1 MGERLSIPLMPLAI
15 EIYIIGEICDISRIT
30 LFLIAFYKNIG
41 NIVLR
46 FVIGYYFKIHR
57 SLKRRTWLGNRWF
70 AATQERQG
78 YMADKTIPRP
88 VQPKRKKVK
97 VLVPLAKKKKV
108 KHAKETDPLALY
120 LKQISRYPLLTAEE
134 EISIGAKIQDARLQ
148 VRLLD
153 ESRLT
158 SGLSDE
164 AWANE
169 RTQWERELIAIKN
182 RMISSNLRL
191 VVSIAKNY
199 QHRGLGLL
207 DLIDEGN
214 IGLIEAVERFDYTRG
229 CRFSTYGTWWIRQ
242 AIIKSLADKGRVIRI
257 PIHMLNTIKKC
268 YFVAKQLTQDLGRD
282 PYPEELAEKLGM
294 EPKKVKEIMK
304 LSQETAS
311 LDTTVD
317 EDNVTH
323 LSDLI
328 KDENVV
334 EPFEEVFSM
343 ALQDTLGDVLKNLSQ
358 REITIIKLRYGLNGE
373 GPRTLEETG
382 KLLGITRE
390 RVRQIQEKAIQKLKE
405 LQELSA
411 FQEES

>member
-1 MGERLSIPLMPLAI
+1 MSDG
-15 EIYIIGEICDISRIT
+15 
-30 LFLIAFYKNIG
+30 AFSK
-41 NIVLR
+41 
-46 FVIGYYFKIHR
+46 
-57 SLKRRTWLGNRWF
+57 
-70 AATQERQG
+70 
-78 YMADKTIPRP
+78 P
-88 VQPKRKKVK
+88 VQQRKKKTKQTLPILKRKK
-97 VLVPLAKKKKV
+97 P
-108 KHAKETDPLALY
+108 KHNKETDPLALY
-120 LKQISRYPLLTAEE
+120 LKQISRYPLLTGEE
-134 EISIGAKIQDARLQ
+134 ELQIGEKIQRERAMIQALQ
-148 VRLLD
+148 ADFEAGVMEEEAYRA
-153 ESRLT
+153 ERIS
-158 SGLSDE
+158 SDK
-164 AWANE
+164 N
-169 RTQWERELIAIKN
+169 LIATKN

-199 QHRGLGLL
+199 QHRGLSLL

-268 YFVAKQLTQDLGRD
+268 YFVAKQLTQELGRD
-282 PYPEELAEKLGM
+282 PNAEELADKLGM
-294 EPKKVKEIMK
+294 DPRKVKEIMK

-328 KDENVV
+328 KDDNVP

-343 ALQDTLGDVLKNLSQ
+343 ALQDTLSSVLKNLSQ
-358 REITIIKLRYGLNGE
+358 REITIIQLRYGLNGE

-390 RVRQIQEKAIQKLKE
+390 RVRQIQEKAIQKLKD
-405 LQELSA
+405 LQELSEY
-411 FQEES
+411 QGSN

>member
-1 MGERLSIPLMPLAI
+1 MIDNAPP
-15 EIYIIGEICDISRIT
+15 
-30 LFLIAFYKNIG
+30 KP
-41 NIVLR
+41 
-46 FVIGYYFKIHR
+46 
-57 SLKRRTWLGNRWF
+57 
-70 AATQERQG
+70 TQ
-78 YMADKTIPRP
+78 P
-88 VQPKRKKVK
+88 RKKK
-97 VLVPLAKKKKV
+97 TKLVPNMSKKKL

-120 LKQISRYPLLTAEE
+120 LKQISHYSLLTAEE
-134 EISIGAKIQDARLQ
+134 ELQIGEKIQ
-148 VRLLD
+148 LLRALSTDQSAD
-153 ESRLT
+153 ETTREKST
-158 SGLSDE
+158 
-164 AWANE
+164 A
-169 RTQWERELIAIKN
+169 ELIEVKN

-214 IGLIEAVERFDYTRG
+214 IGLIEAVDRFDYTRG

-282 PYPEELAEKLGM
+282 PRPEELAEKLGM
-294 EPKKVKEIMK
+294 DSKKVKEIMK

-311 LDTTVD
+311 LDSTVD

-343 ALQDTLGDVLKNLSQ
+343 TLQDTIGNILKNLSE
-358 REITIIKLRYGLNGE
+358 REIMIIKLRYGLNGE

-390 RVRQIQEKAIQKLKE
+390 RVRQIQEKAIQKLKDME
-405 LQELSA
+405 ELS
-411 FQEES
+411 EYDGNV